1 MKAQVALII
10 LSMITPFLSLKTM
23 ELLQDLMVIMEQS
36 MELSIQKLSQMALKM
51 LQLLCG
57 IKKML

>member
-1 MKAQVALII
+1 MII
-10 LSMITPFLSLKTM
+10 PFLSLKTM
-23 ELLQDLMVIMEQS
+23 ELLQALMVIMEQS

>member
-1 MKAQVALII
+1 
-10 LSMITPFLSLKTM
+10 MIKPFLSLKTM
-23 ELLQDLMVIMEQS
+23 ELLQALMVIMEQS